1 MKPGEPGADRSRG
14 PETSGATTPTRR
26 AGHLGPG
33 AGHPPGGRL
42 PLPRGRR
49 RRGRAGSRQQP
60 GPLPGG
66 PRGGQVDWLQA
77 DRGAS
82 ECVWGSVCAGCSR
95 WKPCLHV
102 SAGRLPCLL
111 VLLLPGSRRSGA
123 AGSSGLTG
131 RPRRSSAGAS
141 FSRPLRAAPHARL
154 PHSAP
159 GLPPASRRGS
169 RACGAAPPKV
179 SGPEPAART
188 TAGRPNP
195 TPQPLASPRA
205 SRPGPRCQVQPRGTG
220 EGLGFT
226 AGFTRVDC
234 LLPLEGGS
242 GARSREEG
250 QPLVRLALRRPRG
263 MNGTRSWLRGCP
275 PTPSPSRSGKAISLV
290 RWGLAEPAIPGTQR
304 NQVFAQ
310 G

>member
-1 MKPGEPGADRSRG
+1 MATFPSFRAPASRRLLPRSCGESRRRGRAAGLPAEGDLPRTPCPERSPAPSHRAAGRAAGGGGDVKPGEPDADRSRG

-26 AGHLGPG
+26 AGHPGPG

-60 GPLPGG
+60 GPPPGG
-66 PRGGQVDWLQA
+66 PRGRQVDCLQA

-102 SAGRLPCLL
+102 SAGRFPFLL
-111 VLLLPGSRRSGA
+111 VLLLPGFRRSGA

-141 FSRPLRAAPHARL
+141 FSRPVRAAPHARL
-154 PHSAP
+154 PRSAP

-188 TAGRPNP
+188 TGYYPPAPSL
-195 TPQPLASPRA
+195 TP
-205 SRPGPRCQVQPRGTG
+205 
-220 EGLGFT
+220 
-226 AGFTRVDC
+226 
-234 LLPLEGGS
+234 
-242 GARSREEG
+242 
-250 QPLVRLALRRPRG
+250 RLAPGSTL
-263 MNGTRSWLRGCP
+263 
-275 PTPSPSRSGKAISLV
+275 PSA
-290 RWGLAEPAIPGTQR
+290 AQR
-304 NQVFAQ
+304 D